1 MFSYGHYIDKNIFG
15 YLEDWYLGK
24 SHDGFKLKSN
34 RNDIFG
40 CKSNI
45 FLGFV
50 IKAAKKK
57 KKGKKASIESLVPLL
72 CVAHSAASF
81 PTYPHLRFPNFHTF
95 TLQYQKFAGN
105 TQKLPLTK

>member
-1 MFSYGHYIDKNIFG
+1 MTYLDARVTFSLD
-15 YLEDWYLGK
+15 LLL
-24 SHDGFKLKSN
+24 KLQ
-34 RNDIFG
+34 
-40 CKSNI
+40 
-45 FLGFV
+45 
-50 IKAAKKK
+50 KKK

-105 TQKLPLTK
+105 TQQLPLTK

>member
-1 MFSYGHYIDKNIFG
+1 MFSYGHDIDKNIFG

-40 CKSNI
+40 CKSNL

-57 KKGKKASIESLVPLL
+57 KGKKSKHRVLGAFAMRGTL
-72 CVAHSAASF
+72 CS
-81 PTYPHLRFPNFHTF
+81 
-95 TLQYQKFAGN
+95 
-105 TQKLPLTK
+105 